1 MTAFVNAED
10 LLGAVGNELGTS
22 DWLLVDQDRIDTFAE
37 ATGDHQWIHV
47 DVERAAAG
55 PYGGTIAHGYLTLSL
70 LPLLTGPLFSVTNAA
85 MRINYGLDRVRFLQ
99 PLRSGSRIRAIA
111 TLTSAERAA
120 QGVRGVVS
128 VTMEIE
134 GSAKPALVAE
144 TIVLVVEAQA

>member
-1 MTAFVNAED
+1 MTAFVNPED
-10 LLGAVGNELGTS
+10 LLGAIGTELGTS
-22 DWLLVDQDRIDTFAE
+22 DWLLVDQDRINAFAE

-47 DVERAAAG
+47 DVERAASG

-70 LPLLTGPLFSVTNAA
+70 LPLLSGPLFSVTNAA

-99 PLRSGSRIRAIA
+99 PLRSGSRVRAIA
-111 TLTSAERAA
+111 TLSSAERVA

-134 GSAKPALVAE
+134 GSTKPAFVAE
-144 TIVLVVEAQA
+144 TIVLVVGAPE